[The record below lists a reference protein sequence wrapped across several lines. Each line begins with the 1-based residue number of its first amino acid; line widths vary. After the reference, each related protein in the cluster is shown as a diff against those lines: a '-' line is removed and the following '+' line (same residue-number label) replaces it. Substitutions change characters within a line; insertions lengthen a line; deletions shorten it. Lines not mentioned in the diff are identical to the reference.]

1 MKFKFCYEKIFEK
14 TIHEKIDLICAPIN
28 KAQNEIIIGYYIDD
42 ISNFESNLNEIYE
55 ELEKIDILPDIT
67 YILFHFFIILLSIYS
82 NIFMYNALLKDNH
95 KKLFFWYFI
104 FSLILIFCCYLVYDL
119 NMGINISYIIR
130 KIGDLSVFESIKIIL
145 KDFLNIWKYHIIFF
159 LEFFIPIKYFYL
171 IRKEKKD

>member
-1 MKFKFCYEKIFEK
+1 MKRRIMDIKKFKKIFK
-14 TIHEKIDLICAPIN
+14 RLIFFN
-28 KAQNEIIIGYYIDD
+28 IIISIFFLFGYNVI
-42 ISNFESNLNEIYE
+42 

>member
-1 MKFKFCYEKIFEK
+1 MDIKKFKKIFK
-14 TIHEKIDLICAPIN
+14 RLIFFN
-28 KAQNEIIIGYYIDD
+28 IIISIFFLFGYNVI
-42 ISNFESNLNEIYE
+42 

-82 NIFMYNALLKDNH
+82 NIFMYNTLLKDNH

>member
-1 MKFKFCYEKIFEK
+1 MDIKKFKKIFK
-14 TIHEKIDLICAPIN
+14 RLIFFN
-28 KAQNEIIIGYYIDD
+28 IIISIFFLFGYNVI
-42 ISNFESNLNEIYE
+42 
-55 ELEKIDILPDIT
+55 ELEKIDILLDIT

>member
-1 MKFKFCYEKIFEK
+1 MKRRIMDIKKFKKIFK
-14 TIHEKIDLICAPIN
+14 RLIFFN
-28 KAQNEIIIGYYIDD
+28 IIISIFFLFGYNVI
-42 ISNFESNLNEIYE
+42 

-159 LEFFIPIKYFYL
+159 LEFFIPIKYFYI

>member
-1 MKFKFCYEKIFEK
+1 MDIKKFKKIFK
-14 TIHEKIDLICAPIN
+14 RLIFFN
-28 KAQNEIIIGYYIDD
+28 IIISIFFLLGYNVI
-42 ISNFESNLNEIYE
+42 
-55 ELEKIDILPDIT
+55 ELEKIDILLDIT

>member
-1 MKFKFCYEKIFEK
+1 MDIKKFKKIFK
-14 TIHEKIDLICAPIN
+14 RLIFFN
-28 KAQNEIIIGYYIDD
+28 IIISIFFLLGYNVI
-42 ISNFESNLNEIYE
+42 

-67 YILFHFFIILLSIYS
+67 YILFHFFITLLSIYS

-171 IRKEKKD
+171 IRKEKKIK

>member
-1 MKFKFCYEKIFEK
+1 MKYIFLMKRRIMDIKKFKKIFK
-14 TIHEKIDLICAPIN
+14 RLIFFN
-28 KAQNEIIIGYYIDD
+28 IIISIFFLLGYNVI
-42 ISNFESNLNEIYE
+42 

-104 FSLILIFCCYLVYDL
+104 FSLILIFCCYLVYNL

-130 KIGDLSVFESIKIIL
+130 KIEDLSVFESIKIIL

>member
-1 MKFKFCYEKIFEK
+1 MDIKKFKKIFK
-14 TIHEKIDLICAPIN
+14 GLIFFY
-28 KAQNEIIIGYYIDD
+28 IIISIFFLLGYNGI
-42 ISNFESNLNEIYE
+42 

-67 YILFHFFIILLSIYS
+67 YILFHFFITLLSIYS
-82 NIFMYNALLKDNH
+82 NIFMYNTLLKDNH

-171 IRKEKKD
+171 IRKEKKIKYY

>member
-1 MKFKFCYEKIFEK
+1 MDIKKFKKIFK
-14 TIHEKIDLICAPIN
+14 GLIFFN
-28 KAQNEIIIGYYIDD
+28 IIISIFFLVGYNVI
-42 ISNFESNLNEIYE
+42 

-67 YILFHFFIILLSIYS
+67 YILFHFFITLLSIYS

-171 IRKEKKD
+171 IRKEKKIK

>member
-1 MKFKFCYEKIFEK
+1 MDIKKFKKIFK
-14 TIHEKIDLICAPIN
+14 GLIFFN
-28 KAQNEIIIGYYIDD
+28 IIISIFFLLGYNVI
-42 ISNFESNLNEIYE
+42 

-67 YILFHFFIILLSIYS
+67 YILFHFFITLLSIYS

-119 NMGINISYIIR
+119 NMWINISYIIR

-171 IRKEKKD
+171 IRKEKKIKYY

>member
-1 MKFKFCYEKIFEK
+1 MDIKKFKKIFK
-14 TIHEKIDLICAPIN
+14 RLIFFN
-28 KAQNEIIIGYYIDD
+28 IIISIFFLFGYNVI
-42 ISNFESNLNEIYE
+42 
-55 ELEKIDILPDIT
+55 ELEKIDILPYIT

>member
-1 MKFKFCYEKIFEK
+1 MKRRIMDIKKFKKIFK
-14 TIHEKIDLICAPIN
+14 RLIFFN
-28 KAQNEIIIGYYIDD
+28 IIISIFFLFGYNVI
-42 ISNFESNLNEIYE
+42 

-119 NMGINISYIIR
+119 NMGINIRYILR
-130 KIGDLSVFESIKIIL
+130 KKEELSIFEIIKIIA
-145 KDFLNIWKYHIIFF
+145 KDFFSIWRYHIIFF
-159 LEFFIPIKYFYL
+159 LEFFIPIKYFYI

>member
-1 MKFKFCYEKIFEK
+1 MDIKKFKKIFK
-14 TIHEKIDLICAPIN
+14 GLIFFN
-28 KAQNEIIIGYYIDD
+28 IIISIFFLLGYNVI
-42 ISNFESNLNEIYE
+42 

-67 YILFHFFIILLSIYS
+67 YILFHFFITLLSIYS
-82 NIFMYNALLKDNH
+82 NIFMYNTLLKDNH

-171 IRKEKKD
+171 IRKEKKIKYY

>member
-1 MKFKFCYEKIFEK
+1 MDIKKLKKIFKE
-14 TIHEKIDLICAPIN
+14 LIFFN
-28 KAQNEIIIGYYIDD
+28 IIISIFFLLGYNVI
-42 ISNFESNLNEIYE
+42 

-104 FSLILIFCCYLVYDL
+104 FFLVLIVCFYCVYDL
-119 NMGINISYIIR
+119 NIGINIRYILR
-130 KIGDLSVFESIKIIL
+130 KKEELSIFEIIKIIV
-145 KDFLNIWKYHIIFF
+145 KDFFSIWRYHIIFF
-159 LEFFIPIKYFYL
+159 LEFFIPIKYFYI

>member
-1 MKFKFCYEKIFEK
+1 MKRRIMDIKKFKKIFK
-14 TIHEKIDLICAPIN
+14 GLIFFN
-28 KAQNEIIIGYYIDD
+28 IIISIFFLFGYNVI
-42 ISNFESNLNEIYE
+42 

-119 NMGINISYIIR
+119 NMRINISYIIR